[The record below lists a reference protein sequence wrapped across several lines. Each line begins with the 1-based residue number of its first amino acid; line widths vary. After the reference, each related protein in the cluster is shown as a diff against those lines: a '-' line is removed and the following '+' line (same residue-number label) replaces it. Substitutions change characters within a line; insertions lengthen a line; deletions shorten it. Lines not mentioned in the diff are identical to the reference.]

1 LPDAPA
7 PVAPEP
13 EAPLPL
19 PAEPVPFEAPV
30 PLLPGELDVPEALE
44 HAKMTSGATAE
55 PARTSGAA
63 N

>member
-1 LPDAPA
+1 
-7 PVAPEP
+7 
-13 EAPLPL
+13 L
-19 PAEPVPFEAPV
+19 PAEPVPFDAPE
-30 PLLPGELDVPEALE
+30 PLLPGEPDVPELAE